1 MKLIIEYGESVFT
14 NLRIASEIML
24 TTAAS
29 IVKCEWSFSCMK
41 PILSNLRVSVSRGR
55 LCDLALMSVNFLGYQ
70 SRASKCKIWRVRA
83 NFKI

>member
-55 LCDLALMSVNFLGYQ
+55 LC
-70 SRASKCKIWRVRA
+70 
-83 NFKI
+83 